1 MIKERLG
8 SLGSAGEGGVRG
20 GGELSMEAVSY
31 QWGLSVI
38 HRGYV
43 TIQTCQIYRNI
54 MYHSL
59 CHRINRQG

>member
-8 SLGSAGEGGVRG
+8 SLGSAGEGGVR

-54 MYHSL
+54 KYHSL